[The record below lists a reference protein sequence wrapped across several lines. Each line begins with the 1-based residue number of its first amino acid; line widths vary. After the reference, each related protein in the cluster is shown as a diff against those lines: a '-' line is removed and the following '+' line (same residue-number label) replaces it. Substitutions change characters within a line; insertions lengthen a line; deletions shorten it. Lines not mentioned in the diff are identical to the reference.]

1 MSFGLKEIN
10 RAGKNQLSET
20 AGTILM
26 TVCPRSEMRHA
37 GHGVWYEPTCVYAPS
52 FREFSEIS
60 DSETACVLTT
70 SEQWDKTSMTSF
82 GRESKPRVVVI
93 PRYIERGSQK
103 RGLLPNYQGRWV
115 NNNANEWFRLH
126 VAWGFPALAALCS
139 PFS

>member
-1 MSFGLKEIN
+1 
-10 RAGKNQLSET
+10 
-20 AGTILM
+20 
-26 TVCPRSEMRHA
+26 MRHA

-93 PRYIERGSQK
+93 HRE
-103 RGLLPNYQGRWV
+103 GLSK
-115 NNNANEWFRLH
+115 
-126 VAWGFPALAALCS
+126 AWAS
-139 PFS
+139 PQLSGAMG